1 MLDLRDDI
9 RTIAKLKEGK
19 LAPITY
25 SQGLKLAKKIG
36 AVKYIECCSL
46 TQENLKNLFDEVI
59 LEVLH
64 LQQKPV
70 QIAKSK

>member
-1 MLDLRDDI
+1 MY
-9 RTIAKLKEGK
+9 TIANLKKRK

-36 AVKYIECCSL
+36 ALKYIECSSL
-46 TQENLKNLFDEVI
+46 TLENLKNVFDEVI